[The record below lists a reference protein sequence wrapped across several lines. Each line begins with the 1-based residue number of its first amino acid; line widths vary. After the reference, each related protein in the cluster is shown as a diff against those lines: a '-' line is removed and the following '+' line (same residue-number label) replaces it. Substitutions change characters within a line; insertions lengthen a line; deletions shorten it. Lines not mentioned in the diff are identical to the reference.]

1 MKTILE
7 LITDEL
13 GTAFT
18 ACGIDT
24 KLAKVVLSNR
34 PDLCEYQCNGALA
47 AAKVYHKAPIQIA
60 QEIVSQLGNSPLF
73 EKIEAVKPGFI
84 NMTLKKDFTAW
95 YLGKMQEDEH
105 LGCEIF
111 GAEKTVVIDYGGPNV
126 AKPLHVGHLRAAII
140 GESLKRL
147 YRFTG
152 HTVIGDVH
160 LGDWGLQMG
169 LIIEETR
176 LRQPE
181 LPYFDPTHTGGY
193 PEEPPFTISD
203 LEEIYPTASKKSKED
218 EAFAQAAHNATVKLQ
233 QGDPGYRALFRH
245 ILTVSVADLKKNYAR
260 LDVDFDV
267 WKGESDAQPYIPA
280 MIQSMKDQ
288 GLLHESQGAM
298 VVDVQE
304 ESDTK
309 EVPPCII
316 QKSDGASLYATTDL
330 ATLVERE
337 KLYHPDEVLYVVDK
351 RQEMHFTQVFRTA
364 RKARII
370 RPETKLTFLGFGTM
384 NGKDGKPFKTR
395 EGGVMRLEYLISD
408 INEAVFQRI
417 MENRTMSEEE
427 ARQTSETVGLAAL
440 KYGDLSNQATK
451 NYVFDVDRFISFEGN
466 TGPYIL
472 YTMVR
477 IKSILGKYQE
487 AKAGAALPTELPAA
501 ADDSEKA
508 LQLLLARAGEIIAD
522 SCRSIAPHKL
532 CQYIY
537 EVSDAFNSFYHDHR
551 ILTEEDQTRQAGW
564 IALLGLTLRVLDTC
578 IHLLGFEA
586 PDRM

>member
-47 AAKVYHKAPIQIA
+47 AAKVYHKAPIRIA

-95 YLGKMQEDEH
+95 YLGKMQDDEH
-105 LGCEIF
+105 LGCEAF
-111 GAEKTVVIDYGGPNV
+111 GEGKTVVIDYGGPNV

-181 LPYFDPTHTGGY
+181 LPYFDPAYTGAY

-233 QGDPGYRALFRH
+233 QGDPGYQALFRH
-245 ILTVSVADLKKNYAR
+245 ILAVSVTDLKRNYAR
-260 LDVDFDV
+260 LNV
-267 WKGESDAQPYIPA
+267 
-280 MIQSMKDQ
+280 
-288 GLLHESQGAM
+288 
-298 VVDVQE
+298 
-304 ESDTK
+304 
-309 EVPPCII
+309 
-316 QKSDGASLYATTDL
+316 
-330 ATLVERE
+330 
-337 KLYHPDEVLYVVDK
+337 
-351 RQEMHFTQVFRTA
+351 
-364 RKARII
+364 
-370 RPETKLTFLGFGTM
+370 
-384 NGKDGKPFKTR
+384 
-395 EGGVMRLEYLISD
+395 
-408 INEAVFQRI
+408 
-417 MENRTMSEEE
+417 
-427 ARQTSETVGLAAL
+427 
-440 KYGDLSNQATK
+440 
-451 NYVFDVDRFISFEGN
+451 
-466 TGPYIL
+466 
-472 YTMVR
+472 
-477 IKSILGKYQE
+477 
-487 AKAGAALPTELPAA
+487 
-501 ADDSEKA
+501 
-508 LQLLLARAGEIIAD
+508 
-522 SCRSIAPHKL
+522 
-532 CQYIY
+532 
-537 EVSDAFNSFYHDHR
+537 
-551 ILTEEDQTRQAGW
+551 
-564 IALLGLTLRVLDTC
+564 
-578 IHLLGFEA
+578 
-586 PDRM
+586 